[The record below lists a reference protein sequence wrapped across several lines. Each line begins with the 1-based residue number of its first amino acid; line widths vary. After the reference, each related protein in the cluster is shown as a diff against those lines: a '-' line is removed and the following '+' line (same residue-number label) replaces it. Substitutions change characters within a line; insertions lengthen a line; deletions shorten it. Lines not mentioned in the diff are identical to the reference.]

1 MAHTIIPGDRL
12 PLHQEIQA
20 MQLMALPVLHSSF
33 KKSEDTLLCD
43 LMILIVIYHKPKS
56 FLTIQEVLAL
66 LEKSA
71 SNKWPE
77 PWRGMAL
84 ENSLNGA

>member
-33 KKSEDTLLCD
+33 KKNEDTLLCD
-43 LMILIVIYHKPKS
+43 LMILIVIYHKPRS
-56 FLTIQEVLAL
+56 FLTIQEILAL
-66 LEKSA
+66 MEKSA
-71 SNKWPE
+71 SNKWLE
-77 PWRGMAL
+77 PWRGMTL
-84 ENSLNGA
+84 ENSPKGA

>member
-1 MAHTIIPGDRL
+1 MAHTIVPGDRL

-43 LMILIVIYHKPKS
+43 LMILIQSYIISLRVFLQYNKFWPCWKS
-56 FLTIQEVLAL
+56 LPQT
-66 LEKSA
+66 
-71 SNKWPE
+71 NG
-77 PWRGMAL
+77 R
-84 ENSLNGA
+84 SLGKEWH